1 MPSDYDLCPDDPV
14 YQAWLREQDRRNVEN
29 CIAVKMT
36 LTSKKV
42 WREIAAGDEAARHA
56 LARRLAEDLFSSFN
70 IRRKDWKRTHSI
82 GGGHKER

>member
-14 YQAWLREQDRRNVEN
+14 YQAWLREQDRRNVEI

-36 LTSKKV
+36 LIPKRV

-70 IRRKDWKRTHSI
+70 IRRRDWQQMHST
-82 GGGHKER
+82 GCGHREK